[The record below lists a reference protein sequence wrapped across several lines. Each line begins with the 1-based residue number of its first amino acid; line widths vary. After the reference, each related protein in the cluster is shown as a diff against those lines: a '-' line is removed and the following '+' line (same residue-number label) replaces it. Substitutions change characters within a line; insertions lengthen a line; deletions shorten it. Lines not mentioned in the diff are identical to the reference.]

1 MCVCVCVMC
10 VVCVCVCVCVNA
22 YVYIYIYNIYIIYI
36 GAAREAEAHSRGQA
50 GWVLSL
56 HMGDLYNLRFSALPR
71 SWMEVVLWK
80 ANIVVPKTKSLYS
93 E

>member
-1 MCVCVCVMC
+1 ML
-10 VVCVCVCVCVNA
+10 N
-22 YVYIYIYNIYIIYI
+22 YPDIYIYIYIYTHTHTHTYIYIYIYI